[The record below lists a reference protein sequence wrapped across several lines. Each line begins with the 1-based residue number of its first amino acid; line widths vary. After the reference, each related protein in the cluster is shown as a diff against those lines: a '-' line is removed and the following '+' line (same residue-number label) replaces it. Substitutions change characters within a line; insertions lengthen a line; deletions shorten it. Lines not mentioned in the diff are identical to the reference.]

1 MDEKIIK
8 FLPLA
13 GIIVT
18 IGLLIFGVSKDN
30 SPKENQLDNVLKGLN
45 AQQQV
50 SNNESKGSQK
60 MDKSKM
66 PIPTQV
72 INPEKKYTAVF
83 NTNMGS
89 FKVSLYAKTT
99 PLTVNNFV
107 YLAKNKFYDGLIFH
121 RIIADFMIQG
131 GDPLGNGTGGPGY
144 RFQDEKSDKKIV
156 KGSLAMANSGPNT
169 NGSQFFIVTAKET
182 PYLDGKHTNFGEVIS
197 GLDVVEK
204 IGVVKTGANDKPVS
218 DVILNSVEIIEE

>member
-89 FKVSLYAKTT
+89 FKVSLYAKTI

>member
-131 GDPLGNGTGGPGY
+131 GYPLGNGTGGPGY